1 MRDCVA
7 PTPAS
12 VKLVY
17 QMIADGDPLPELGV
31 GQAAFT
37 DNNIVVAFSEPVFGT
52 TRVDGVISA
61 DDMRVAV
68 RGVAEPTELKVLA
81 SSASTLTRR
90 TLQSG
95 VTSTGQ
101 TEVALVRDL
110 GTKSRRAISGRSRAD
125 PNPHPR
131 SN

>member
-1 MRDCVA
+1 MRDCVG

-17 QMIADGDPLPELGV
+17 EMVEDGDPLPELSV

-37 DNNIVVAFSEPVFGT
+37 DNNIVVIFSEPVFGT
-52 TRVDGVISA
+52 TRVDGVISV

-68 RGVAEPTELKVLA
+68 RGVAERIELKPLA
-81 SSASTLTRR
+81 SSASSLTRR
-90 TLQSG
+90 ALQTG

-110 GTKSRRAISGRSRAD
+110 GAPSRHAISACHLGPISG
-125 PNPHPR
+125 
-131 SN
+131 